1 MSSSPSISFKLDVF
15 IVSLPLLLLLMGEEV
30 VGVVELLLGDSIS
43 LSVPYFFLGGGG
55 YFGGGGRKLLL
66 LLLLLLLRLMID

>member
-15 IVSLPLLLLLMGEEV
+15 IASLPLLVLLGEEV
-30 VGVVELLLGDSIS
+30 VVVVDVEVGESIS

-66 LLLLLLLRLMID
+66 LLLRLMID

>member
-1 MSSSPSISFKLDVF
+1 M
-15 IVSLPLLLLLMGEEV
+15 
-30 VGVVELLLGDSIS
+30 VGVVVDDELGDSIS

-66 LLLLLLLRLMID
+66 LLLRLMID